1 MARTPSNADI
11 LQWTEESLRNS
22 HLERRLKPLFEAL
35 GLQHL
40 DRDDPA
46 RGDRRGKSYAKAD
59 YVRALLAHQQAVR
72 DAGATSATFSAN
84 EFVQFRSDAGTWQLA
99 YVAAVGDLGG
109 SPIYT
114 LRQPGGA
121 DIMGIAEGRLR
132 ALPEQEGRAADAE
145 PILFESGDMI
155 QRRGDPAGVVGVV
168 IDKVDAQ
175 LNTYHI

>member
-11 LQWTEESLRNS
+11 LLWTEESLRNS
-22 HLERRLKPLFEAL
+22 HLDRRLKPLFEAL

-72 DAGATSATFSAN
+72 DAGATSPAFSAN
-84 EFVQFRSDAGTWQLA
+84 DFVQFRSDAGTWQLA
-99 YVAAVGDLGG
+99 YVAAVRDLGG

-121 DIMGIAEGRLR
+121 DIRLPMPPRLPRPSSAAAAAGLTCRCRVPAGPRLR
-132 ALPEQEGRAADAE
+132 CVCTRGR
-145 PILFESGDMI
+145 
-155 QRRGDPAGVVGVV
+155 R
-168 IDKVDAQ
+168 
-175 LNTYHI
+175 